1 MSRNLEMVEAAFS
14 GRTMFLFFFFGSRR
28 NRFLKQAHPSGF
40 VWNLSVRGT
49 WSKHI
54 LVVGT
59 LRLDQTE
66 INMCTRWLGSGYL
79 LCGAWMLITQFVGC
93 WVLSKNFC
101 AGWLNICYLETL
113 VHMWAW
119 LPPTTR
125 LLGIACDRSAAWH
138 DSINITSLFFFVKP
152 GSACVL
158 IM

>member
-1 MSRNLEMVEAAFS
+1 MLRTELCWLEYQQLEDCVVHESES
-14 GRTMFLFFFFGSRR
+14 GNGWSCFQWQDHVPFFFFGSRR

-113 VHMWAW
+113 VHICG
-119 LPPTTR
+119 LGCLQR
-125 LLGIACDRSAAWH
+125 LDYLG
-138 DSINITSLFFFVKP
+138 
-152 GSACVL
+152 
-158 IM
+158 